1 MSLAFCGVDG
11 EHHAK
16 KPDQRAYIQHFF
28 GLKIRIV
35 YNPARG
41 CPWHFVAWM
50 ASTMQKSPTSGL
62 IFSIF
67 SG

>member
-28 GLKIRIV
+28 GLKIRAV
-35 YNPARG
+35 HHGENYPLDYRYAER
-41 CPWHFVAWM
+41 
-50 ASTMQKSPTSGL
+50 K
-62 IFSIF
+62 
-67 SG
+67 